1 MILYI
6 ILLYIIY
13 ISGIVPTIERFPG
26 SQVRQDMPAETIA
39 QVDAMTQQDR
49 AIYQRLAS
57 VFFSNWAFWMTQ
69 IRETPDVFAQN
80 IQGPLKHDESRIDHL
95 GGKDGNCQCVGC
107 VDLPPWFVEMNY
119 DLIGITVPHY
129 GITKGNSTY
138 RLDCCTTWIP

>member
-6 ILLYIIY
+6 ILLYIIYIY

-57 VFFSNWAFWMTQ
+57 VFFSN
-69 IRETPDVFAQN
+69 
-80 IQGPLKHDESRIDHL
+80 
-95 GGKDGNCQCVGC
+95 
-107 VDLPPWFVEMNY
+107 
-119 DLIGITVPHY
+119 
-129 GITKGNSTY
+129 
-138 RLDCCTTWIP
+138 